1 MRQETLFA
9 LCTLVLLTNI
19 LGRLEFRPTVPPP
32 GRLVR
37 LGVALDTRNDPRR
50 LAQIASMCDRAGID
64 VLWVRDAVTASD
76 GTPGHDAWTALTVAA
91 IECHRARLGAV
102 LAASLRPPGV
112 VAAMARTLNA
122 NIDGRLEVGISSRD
136 ESLEGYVSDLSGAL
150 RAPASDDATIISV
163 EAATPRE
170 ARVAAGLA
178 DNVLIPAGAMTDATL
193 AVAEVRKAC
202 AAAGRDPVTLGI
214 AVELPVSIGRTSAE
228 ALARA
233 EAEPL
238 FRQLLQRT
246 PLGIM
251 GRLEECQDR
260 VIELAHAGVTDLL
273 CILPNVPDIHDV
285 IAQLTAMVVG
295 NRQAL
300 TPGSPRS
307 KSPDPPES
315 WGGRYDPSR
324 PAGDPTS

>member
-1 MRQETLFA
+1 
-9 LCTLVLLTNI
+9 
-19 LGRLEFRPTVPPP
+19 
-32 GRLVR
+32 
-37 LGVALDTRNDPRR
+37 
-50 LAQIASMCDRAGID
+50 MCDRAGID
-64 VLWVRDAVTASD
+64 ILWVRDAWES
-76 GTPGHDAWTALTVAA
+76 LTIAA
-91 IECHRARLGAV
+91 AECHRGRLGAV
-102 LAASLRPPGV
+102 LVASERTPNDISAP
-112 VAAMARTLNA
+112 ARALNRA
-122 NIDGRLEVGISSRD
+122 IDGRLELGISSRAA
-136 ESLEGYVSDLSGAL
+136 SLEGYVRELRDLL
-150 RAPASDDATIISV
+150 RTPDPDEGPTLSV

-178 DNVLIPAGAMTDATL
+178 DNVLIPAGAMTDAAL

-202 AAAGRDPVTLGI
+202 DAVGRDPGTLGI

-238 FRQLLQRT
+238 FRQLVQRM
-246 PLGIM
+246 PLAIV

-260 VIELAHAGVTDLL
+260 VIDLAHAGVTDLL
-273 CILPNVPDIHDV
+273 CILPNVPDIQDV

-295 NRQAL
+295 NRQTL

-324 PAGDPTS
+324 PADGPS

>member
-1 MRQETLFA
+1 M
-9 LCTLVLLTNI
+9 
-19 LGRLEFRPTVPPP
+19 FRPTVAPP

-37 LGVALDTRNDPRR
+37 LGVVLDTRNDPRR

-64 VLWVRDAVTASD
+64 IVWVRDALLAAKETAPS
-76 GTPGHDAWTALTVAA
+76 DAWASLTVAA
-91 IECHRARLGAV
+91 AECRRARLGAV
-102 LAASLRPPGV
+102 LTTTERTPRAVAS
-112 VAAMARTLNA
+112 MARTLNET
-122 NIDGRLEVGISSRD
+122 IDGRLELGLSSRA
-136 ESLEGYVSDLSGAL
+136 ESLEGYVREL
-150 RAPASDDATIISV
+150 RELLRTPGIDDGPIISV

-170 ARVAAGLA
+170 AQVAAGLA
-178 DNVLIPAGAMTDATL
+178 DNVLIPAGAMTDAAL

-202 AAAGRDPVTLGI
+202 AMVGREPGTLGI
-214 AVELPVSIGRTSAE
+214 TVELPVSIGRTSAE

-238 FRQLLQRT
+238 FRQLGQRVQA
-246 PLGIM
+246 GII

-260 VIELAHAGVTDLL
+260 VIDLAHAGVTDLQ
-273 CILPNVPDIHDV
+273 CILPNVPDIQDV

-307 KSPDPPES
+307 KAPDPPEA
-315 WGGRYDPSR
+315 WGGRYDPGR
-324 PAGDPTS
+324 PAGDSAS

>member
-1 MRQETLFA
+1 
-9 LCTLVLLTNI
+9 
-19 LGRLEFRPTVPPP
+19 
-32 GRLVR
+32 
-37 LGVALDTRNDPRR
+37 
-50 LAQIASMCDRAGID
+50 MCDRAGID
-64 VLWVRDAVTASD
+64 VLWARDSVMASD
-76 GTPGHDAWTALTVAA
+76 GIPRNDAWTALTIAA
-91 IECHRARLGAV
+91 IDCQRARLGAV
-102 LAASLRPPGV
+102 LAASLRAPTL

-122 NIDGRLEVGISSRD
+122 IIDGRLEVGISSRE
-136 ESLEGYVSDLSGAL
+136 ESLEGYVSELSDAL
-150 RAPASDDATIISV
+150 RATEAPPIILV

-170 ARVAAGLA
+170 ARVAASLA
-178 DNVLIPAGAMTDATL
+178 DNILIPAGAMTDAAL
-193 AVAEVRKAC
+193 AVAEVIKAC
-202 AAAGRDPVTLGI
+202 AAVGRDPGTLGI

-238 FRQLLQRT
+238 FRQLVQRT
-246 PLGIM
+246 PLGVI

-260 VIELAHAGVTDLL
+260 VIELAHAGITDLQ

-307 KSPDPPES
+307 KSPDPPEA
-315 WGGRYDPSR
+315 WGGRYDPSH
-324 PAGDPTS
+324 PVGDPTS

>member
-1 MRQETLFA
+1 VGEKTVFA

-19 LGRLEFRPTVPPP
+19 LGRPEFRPTVPPP

-37 LGVALDTRNDPRR
+37 LGVVLDTRNDQKR
-50 LAQIASMCDRAGID
+50 LAQIARMCDRAGID
-64 VLWVRDAVTASD
+64 IVWVRDS
-76 GTPGHDAWTALTVAA
+76 WESLKVAA
-91 IECHRARLGAV
+91 VECRRAHLGAV
-102 LAASLRPPGV
+102 LMTNERTPNAVG
-112 VAAMARTLNA
+112 AMARTLDKT
-122 NIDGRLEVGISSRD
+122 IEGRLELGISSRA
-136 ESLEGYVSDLSGAL
+136 ESLEGYVRELRDLL
-150 RAPASDDATIISV
+150 RASDPDQAPTVSV

-178 DNVLIPAGAMTDATL
+178 DNVVIPVGAMTDATL

-202 AAAGRDPVTLGI
+202 AVVGRDPGTLGI

-238 FRQLLQRT
+238 FRELVQRT
-246 PLGIM
+246 PLGIV

-324 PAGDPTS
+324 PAGDPTT

>member
-1 MRQETLFA
+1 VTVFA
-9 LCTLVLLTNI
+9 LCTLVLLSNI
-19 LGRLEFRPTVPPP
+19 LGRPEFRPTVAPP

-37 LGVALDTRNDPRR
+37 LGVVLDPRNDLRR

-64 VLWVRDAVTASD
+64 IVWVRDSLADPVA
-76 GTPGHDAWTALTVAA
+76 ALTVAA
-91 IECHRARLGAV
+91 AECRRARVGAV
-102 LAASLRPPGV
+102 LTASQRTPTAAAS
-112 VAAMARTLNA
+112 MAQTLNGT
-122 NIDGRLEVGISSRD
+122 IDGRLELGISSRAQ
-136 ESLEGYVSDLSGAL
+136 SLEGYVREL
-150 RAPASDDATIISV
+150 RELLRTAGTDDGPIISV

-170 ARVAAGLA
+170 AQVAARLA
-178 DNVLIPAGAMTDATL
+178 DNVLIPAGAMTDAGL
-193 AVAEVRKAC
+193 AVAEVLKAC
-202 AAAGRDPVTLGI
+202 AAAGREPRTLGI

-238 FRQLLQRT
+238 FRQLGQQVQA
-246 PLGIM
+246 GII

-260 VIELAHAGVTDLL
+260 VIELAHAGVTDLQ

-285 IAQLTAMVVG
+285 IAQLTSMVVG
-295 NRQAL
+295 NHQTL

-307 KSPDPPES
+307 KSPDPPQS

-324 PAGDPTS
+324 PAGDPAS

>member
-1 MRQETLFA
+1 M
-9 LCTLVLLTNI
+9 
-19 LGRLEFRPTVPPP
+19 
-32 GRLVR
+32 
-37 LGVALDTRNDPRR
+37 
-50 LAQIASMCDRAGID
+50 SDRAGID
-64 VLWVRDAVTASD
+64 VLWVRDSVTGSD
-76 GTPGHDAWTALTVAA
+76 ATPGYDAWTALTVAA
-91 IECHRARLGAV
+91 KECHRARLGAV
-102 LAASLRPPGV
+102 LAASLRPTGV

-122 NIDGRLEVGISSRD
+122 TIGGRLEVGISSRD

-150 RAPASDDATIISV
+150 RISDDATIISV
-163 EAATPRE
+163 EAATPRQ

-202 AAAGRDPVTLGI
+202 AAVGRDPVTLGI

-246 PLGIM
+246 PLAIM

-260 VIELAHAGVTDLL
+260 VIELAHAGITDLL

-324 PAGDPTS
+324 PAGDPPS

>member
-1 MRQETLFA
+1 
-9 LCTLVLLTNI
+9 V
-19 LGRLEFRPTVPPP
+19 
-32 GRLVR
+32 
-37 LGVALDTRNDPRR
+37 LDTRNDPQR

-64 VLWVRDAVTASD
+64 VLWVRDSVMASD
-76 GTPGHDAWTALTVAA
+76 GTPRHDAWTALTVAA
-91 IECHRARLGAV
+91 IECHQARLGAV
-102 LAASLRPPGV
+102 LAASLRAPTL

-122 NIDGRLEVGISSRD
+122 TVDGRLEVGISSRE
-136 ESLEGYVSDLSGAL
+136 ESLERYVSDLGDAL
-150 RAPASDDATIISV
+150 RAPGIDDLTIISV

-178 DNVLIPAGAMTDATL
+178 DNVLIPAGAMTDAAL

-202 AAAGRDPVTLGI
+202 DAVGRDPGTLGI

-238 FRQLLQRT
+238 FRQLSQRV
-246 PLGIM
+246 PVGII

-260 VIELAHAGVTDLL
+260 VIDFAHAGVTDLL
-273 CILPNVPDIHDV
+273 CVVPNVPDIQDV

-324 PAGDPTS
+324 PTGDPS

>member
-1 MRQETLFA
+1 M
-9 LCTLVLLTNI
+9 
-19 LGRLEFRPTVPPP
+19 FRPTVAPP

-37 LGVALDTRNDPRR
+37 LGVVLDTRNDPRR

-64 VLWVRDAVTASD
+64 VLWVRDSLMASD
-76 GTPGHDAWTALTVAA
+76 GTPRHDAWTALTVAA
-91 IECHRARLGAV
+91 IECRRARLGAV
-102 LAASLRPPGV
+102 LAASLRSPKV

-122 NIDGRLEVGISSRD
+122 IIDGRLELGISSRE
-136 ESLEGYVSDLSGAL
+136 ESLEGYVSDLREAL
-150 RAPASDDATIISV
+150 MAPASDDPTIISV

-178 DNVLIPAGAMTDATL
+178 DNILIPAGAMTDAAL
-193 AVAEVRKAC
+193 AVAEVLKAC
-202 AAAGRDPVTLGI
+202 AAVGRDPGTLGI
-214 AVELPVSIGRTSAE
+214 TVELPVSIGRTSAE

-238 FRQLLQRT
+238 FRQLGQRVEA
-246 PLGIM
+246 GII
-251 GRLEECQDR
+251 GRLEECQDH
-260 VIELAHAGVTDLL
+260 VIDLAHAGVTDLQ
-273 CILPNVPDIHDV
+273 CILPNVPDIQDV

-307 KSPDPPES
+307 KSPDPPDA
-315 WGGRYDPSR
+315 WGGRYDPHR
-324 PAGDPTS
+324 PTGAS

>member
-1 MRQETLFA
+1 
-9 LCTLVLLTNI
+9 V
-19 LGRLEFRPTVPPP
+19 
-32 GRLVR
+32 
-37 LGVALDTRNDPRR
+37 LDTRNDPKR

-64 VLWVRDAVTASD
+64 ILWVRDSWESLTA
-76 GTPGHDAWTALTVAA
+76 AA
-91 IECHRARLGAV
+91 AECRRAHLGAV
-102 LAASLRPPGV
+102 LMTGERTPNA
-112 VAAMARTLNA
+112 VAAIARTLNET
-122 NIDGRLEVGISSRD
+122 IEGRLELGISSRA
-136 ESLEGYVSDLSGAL
+136 ESLEGYVRELRDAFSVPDLAES
-150 RAPASDDATIISV
+150 PTVSV

-178 DNVLIPAGAMTDATL
+178 DNVLIPAGAMTDAAL
-193 AVAEVRKAC
+193 AVTEVRKAC
-202 AAAGRDPVTLGI
+202 AAVGREPSTLGV

-233 EAEPL
+233 EAEPS
-238 FRQLLQRT
+238 FRQLAQRV
-246 PLGIM
+246 PASIV

-260 VIELAHAGVTDLL
+260 VIELAHAGVTDLW

-285 IAQLTAMVVG
+285 IAQLTSMVVG
-295 NRQAL
+295 NPQAL

-324 PAGDPTS
+324 SGGDPTS

>member
-1 MRQETLFA
+1 MVCA

-19 LGRLEFRPTVPPP
+19 LGRPVFRPAAPPP

-37 LGVALDTRNDPRR
+37 LGVVLDTRNDPRR
-50 LAQIASMCDRAGID
+50 LVQIAVMCDRAGID
-64 VLWVRDAVTASD
+64 VLWARDSVMGSD
-76 GTPGHDAWTALTVAA
+76 GTPRHDAWTALTVAA

-102 LAASLRPPGV
+102 LAASVRSPKV

-122 NIDGRLEVGISSRD
+122 IVDGRLEVGISSRE
-136 ESLEGYVSDLSGAL
+136 ESLEGYVSDLSDAL
-150 RAPASDDATIISV
+150 RAPAADDPTIISV

-178 DNVLIPAGAMTDATL
+178 DNILIPVGAMTDAAL
-193 AVAEVRKAC
+193 AVAEVLKAC
-202 AAAGRDPVTLGI
+202 AAAGRDPGTLGI

-238 FRQLLQRT
+238 FQQLVQRT
-246 PLGIM
+246 PLGII

-273 CILPNVPDIHDV
+273 CILPNVPDIQDV
-285 IAQLTAMVVG
+285 IAQLTSMVVG

-300 TPGSPRS
+300 MPGSPRS
-307 KSPDPPES
+307 KSPDPPDA
-315 WGGRYDPSR
+315 WGGRYDPSH